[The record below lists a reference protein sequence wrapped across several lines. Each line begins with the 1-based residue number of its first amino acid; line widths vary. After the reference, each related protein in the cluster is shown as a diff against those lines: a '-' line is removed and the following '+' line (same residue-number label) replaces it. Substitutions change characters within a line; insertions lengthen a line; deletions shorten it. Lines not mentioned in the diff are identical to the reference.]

1 MSCSAA
7 KARILLKE
15 KKAVV
20 QRRTPF
26 TIQLIIATGET
37 VQPVILGVDCGYK
50 HIGLSASSAK
60 AELYAS
66 EVELRQD
73 ITDLLSARRELRR
86 ARRSRKTR
94 YRAPCFDNRV
104 RSKRAGW
111 FAPSIENR
119 INAHLSRIGAVLQLL
134 PVSKIVVETAAFD
147 IQKIQNPGI
156 EGTGY
161 QQGAQLRFWN
171 VREYVLFRDGHTC
184 QQCQGKSKDPVLN
197 VHHIESRRTGGD
209 APGNLVTLC
218 ETCHKALHR
227 GEIKLNLKR
236 SKSFHAETFM
246 GVTRWEVL
254 KRLKAAY
261 PKLEIRNTYGYLT
274 RYVRISAGIAKTHC
288 ADAFCIAG
296 NLNARRLGEYL
307 FQKQTRRNNRQI
319 HKLTILKGGVR
330 KCYQASYE
338 IKGFRLFDKVACRG
352 EVGFIFGRRSTGSFD
367 IRKLD
372 GERISAGISH
382 KKLRLLEKRKTYLT
396 ELRNKGDSVSFPA

>member
-147 IQKIQNPGI
+147 IQEIQNPGI

-171 VREYVLFRDGHTC
+171 VREYV
-184 QQCQGKSKDPVLN
+184 P
-197 VHHIESRRTGGD
+197 IE
-209 APGNLVTLC
+209 
-218 ETCHKALHR
+218 
-227 GEIKLNLKR
+227 
-236 SKSFHAETFM
+236 
-246 GVTRWEVL
+246 
-254 KRLKAAY
+254 
-261 PKLEIRNTYGYLT
+261 
-274 RYVRISAGIAKTHC
+274 
-288 ADAFCIAG
+288 
-296 NLNARRLGEYL
+296 
-307 FQKQTRRNNRQI
+307 
-319 HKLTILKGGVR
+319 
-330 KCYQASYE
+330 
-338 IKGFRLFDKVACRG
+338 
-352 EVGFIFGRRSTGSFD
+352 
-367 IRKLD
+367 
-372 GERISAGISH
+372 
-382 KKLRLLEKRKTYLT
+382 
-396 ELRNKGDSVSFPA
+396 